1 MVESLED
8 LIGKVYGIARDLYE
22 EYCFIN
28 ISTLSLVA
36 YVLIKIIK
44 LIRDNK
50 LSLFFSRVNDIIY
63 FITSSHKLCIL
74 HYILNHPLHR

>member
-50 LSLFFSRVNDIIY
+50 LSLFLSRKRYNIFYHVFS
-63 FITSSHKLCIL
+63 
-74 HYILNHPLHR
+74 

>member
-1 MVESLED
+1 M
-8 LIGKVYGIARDLYE
+8 YGIARDLYE

-28 ISTLSLVA
+28 ISILSLVA

-50 LSLFFSRVNDIIY
+50 LSLFLSRKRYNIFYHVFS
-63 FITSSHKLCIL
+63 
-74 HYILNHPLHR
+74 

>member
-8 LIGKVYGIARDLYE
+8 LIGKIYGIARDLYE

-44 LIRDNK
+44 LIRDNI
-50 LSLFFSRVNDIIY
+50 SLFLSRKRYIIY
-63 FITSSHKLCIL
+63 FITSSHKLCIR
-74 HYILNHPLHR
+74 YILNHPLHR

>member
-8 LIGKVYGIARDLYE
+8 LIGKVYGIVRDLYE

-44 LIRDNK
+44 LIRDNI
-50 LSLFFSRVNDIIY
+50 SLFLSRKRYIIY
-63 FITSSHKLCIL
+63 FITSSHKLCIR
-74 HYILNHPLHR
+74 YILNHPLHR

>member
-44 LIRDNK
+44 LIRDNI
-50 LSLFFSRVNDIIY
+50 SLFLSRKRYIIY
-63 FITSSHKLCIL
+63 FITSSHKLCIR
-74 HYILNHPLHR
+74 YILNHPLHR